1 MSDTVEVLAS
11 DVAVVNEVLMI
22 AAKAFGSTLGVVP
35 GFGAALEACGRMSV
49 AAAQAQMPEDPVTD
63 SKAMAIAYS
72 ELLRT
77 YLEADFERHE
87 AFRLVEIQ
95 AQTGAQLSLMRLMH
109 GG

>member
-1 MSDTVEVLAS
+1 MSDTVQVSAS
-11 DVAVVNEVLMI
+11 DVQIVSDVLSL
-22 AAKAFGSTLGVVP
+22 AARAFGSTFQHVP
-35 GFGAALEACGRMSV
+35 HFGDALEACNRMAM
-49 AAAQAQMPEDPVTD
+49 AAQQAQMPEDPVTD
-63 SKAMAIAYS
+63 SKALAIAYS